1 MFSIV
6 IPLYNKRDYVSK
18 AVHSVL
24 NQTYSDFEL
33 IVIDDGSTDDGF
45 EKVRQFEDK
54 RLHMVKQANAG
65 VSSTRNKGVSM
76 AQYEYIA
83 FLDADDW
90 WHSTFLAEMK
100 ELIASYSEATLFGSS
115 YYIVKNQQNR
125 SASIGLP
132 KGFRGY
138 IDYFEVYAATFWVPI
153 NCSFVVV
160 KKSVFEAVEGFKP
173 QLKFGEDFD
182 LWVRIALQYQV
193 AYVNKCLAYSNQ
205 DVEATN
211 RALGQDK
218 NWQKH
223 EHVLFNLDYLTAQTQ
238 QNATL
243 KRLMDGL
250 NVRGLL
256 DFYLDGVHASEV
268 RALLQ
273 QVDFAQQPFFYQFI
287 YHWPK
292 PIVKSYFLLK
302 SFGSKVKQKI
312 IHLTHP

>member
-18 AVHSVL
+18 AINSVL
-24 NQTYSDFEL
+24 NQTYADFEL
-33 IVIDDGSTDDGF
+33 IVVDDGSTDDGF
-45 EKVRQFEDK
+45 EKARQFEDK
-54 RLHMVKQANAG
+54 RLQIVKQANAG
-65 VSSTRNKGVSM
+65 VSSTRNKCVSM
-76 AQYEYIA
+76 AQYDYIA

-90 WHSTFLAEMK
+90 WHPTFLAEMK
-100 ELIASYSEATLFGSS
+100 KLVNSYSEAALFGSS
-115 YYIVKNQQNR
+115 YYVVKNQQNR
-125 SASIGLP
+125 RAEIGLP

-160 KKSVFEAVEGFKP
+160 KKSIFEALGGFKP

-193 AYVNKCLAYSNQ
+193 AYVNEGLAFSNQ

-211 RALGQDK
+211 RALGQGK

-223 EHVLFNLDYLTAQTQ
+223 EHVLFDLEYLTVYTQ

-256 DFYLDGVHASEV
+256 DFYLDGVHTSEV
-268 RALLQ
+268 HALLR
-273 QVDFAQQPFFYQFI
+273 QVDFTQQPFLYRFI

-292 PIVKSYFLLK
+292 PIVKSYFLLMYL
-302 SFGSKVKQKI
+302 GSKVKQKI
-312 IHLTHP
+312 IRFRNP